1 MKILVI
7 TADSALNNDTFL
19 KELSTVCSNKNIN
32 FHYKKNHVRCL
43 AHIMNLTCQEILKN
57 IKAGEAQD
65 EDEILKEIS
74 NGNDDINVI
83 PKLRKLIVKIRAS
96 PQRKERFDRQS
107 NLYSRNSLNL
117 ILDVKTKWN
126 STYLMLER
134 ALKLQ
139 EVLLDLNMI
148 YILELKQSIYKFVFY

>member
-1 MKILVI
+1 MTHFSKNSVLFVQTKILIFI
-7 TADSALNNDTFL
+7 TKKSCSLFSAHN
-19 KELSTVCSNKNIN
+19 ESNMSGDFKK
-32 FHYKKNHVRCL
+32 YK
-43 AHIMNLTCQEILKN
+43 
-57 IKAGEAQD
+57 EAQD

-117 ILDVKTKWN
+117 ILDVKTRWN

-139 EVLLDLNMI
+139 EVSNFVYMI
-148 YILELKQSIYKFVFY
+148 YIRELKQSIYKFVFY

>member
-1 MKILVI
+1 LRSLQTTLQTMTHFSKNSVLFAQTKILIFI
-7 TADSALNNDTFL
+7 T
-19 KELSTVCSNKNIN
+19 
-32 FHYKKNHVRCL
+32 HCL
-43 AHIMNLTCQEILKN
+43 AHIINLTCQEILKN

-117 ILDVKTKWN
+117 ILDVKTRWN

-134 ALKLQ
+134 ALKL
-139 EVLLDLNMI
+139 
-148 YILELKQSIYKFVFY
+148 

>member
-1 MKILVI
+1 
-7 TADSALNNDTFL
+7 
-19 KELSTVCSNKNIN
+19 
-32 FHYKKNHVRCL
+32 
-43 AHIMNLTCQEILKN
+43 MNLTCQEILKN
-57 IKAGEAQD
+57 IKASEAQD

-107 NLYSRNSLNL
+107 NLYSGNSLNL
-117 ILDVKTKWN
+117 ILDVKTRWN

-139 EVLLDLNMI
+139 EVSNFVYMI
-148 YILELKQSIYKFVFY
+148 YILKLKQSIYKFVFY

>member
-1 MKILVI
+1 
-7 TADSALNNDTFL
+7 
-19 KELSTVCSNKNIN
+19 
-32 FHYKKNHVRCL
+32 
-43 AHIMNLTCQEILKN
+43 MNLTCQEILKN

-117 ILDVKTKWN
+117 ILDVKTRWN
-126 STYLMLER
+126 STYLMLKH

-139 EVLLDLNMI
+139 VDRIVL
-148 YILELKQSIYKFVFY
+148 FVVEKREFSQ

>member
-1 MKILVI
+1 
-7 TADSALNNDTFL
+7 
-19 KELSTVCSNKNIN
+19 
-32 FHYKKNHVRCL
+32 
-43 AHIMNLTCQEILKN
+43 MNLTCQEILKN

-74 NGNDDINVI
+74 KGNDDINVI

-117 ILDVKTKWN
+117 ILDVKTRWN

-139 EVLLDLNMI
+139 EVSNFVYMI
-148 YILELKQSIYKFVFY
+148 YIRELKQSIYKFVFY

>member
-1 MKILVI
+1 
-7 TADSALNNDTFL
+7 
-19 KELSTVCSNKNIN
+19 
-32 FHYKKNHVRCL
+32 
-43 AHIMNLTCQEILKN
+43 MNLTCQEILKN

-74 NGNDDINVI
+74 KGNDDINVI

-96 PQRKERFDRQS
+96 PQRKERFNRQS
-107 NLYSRNSLNL
+107 NLYSKTSLNL
-117 ILDVKTKWN
+117 ILDVKTRWN

-139 EVLLDLNMI
+139 EVSNFVYMI
-148 YILELKQSIYKFVFY
+148 YIRELKQSIYKFVFY

>member
-1 MKILVI
+1 
-7 TADSALNNDTFL
+7 
-19 KELSTVCSNKNIN
+19 
-32 FHYKKNHVRCL
+32 
-43 AHIMNLTCQEILKN
+43 MNLTCQEILKN

-65 EDEILKEIS
+65 EDEILKEIL

-96 PQRKERFDRQS
+96 LQRKEQFDRQS

-117 ILDVKTKWN
+117 ILDVKTRWN
-126 STYLMLER
+126 STYLMLEC

-139 EVLLDLNMI
+139 EVSNFVYMI

>member
-1 MKILVI
+1 
-7 TADSALNNDTFL
+7 
-19 KELSTVCSNKNIN
+19 
-32 FHYKKNHVRCL
+32 
-43 AHIMNLTCQEILKN
+43 MNLTCQEILKN
-57 IKAGEAQD
+57 IKACEAQD
-65 EDEILKEIS
+65 EDEILKEIL
-74 NGNDDINVI
+74 NRNDDINVI

-117 ILDVKTKWN
+117 ILDVKTRWN

-139 EVLLDLNMI
+139 KVSNFVYMI
-148 YILELKQSIYKFVFY
+148 YIRELNKVFINLYFISLLTILLDSNVIYINF

>member
-1 MKILVI
+1 
-7 TADSALNNDTFL
+7 
-19 KELSTVCSNKNIN
+19 
-32 FHYKKNHVRCL
+32 
-43 AHIMNLTCQEILKN
+43 MNLTCQEILKN

-117 ILDVKTKWN
+117 ILDVKTRWN
-126 STYLMLER
+126 LTYLMLER

-139 EVLLDLNMI
+139 VDQIVL
-148 YILELKQSIYKFVFY
+148 FVVEKREFSQ

>member
-1 MKILVI
+1 MTHFSKNSVLFAQTKILIFI
-7 TADSALNNDTFL
+7 T
-19 KELSTVCSNKNIN
+19 
-32 FHYKKNHVRCL
+32 HCL
-43 AHIMNLTCQEILKN
+43 AHIINLTCQEILKN

-96 PQRKERFDRQS
+96 PQRKERFNRQS
-107 NLYSRNSLNL
+107 NLYSGNSLNL
-117 ILDVKTKWN
+117 ILDVKMRWN

-139 EVLLDLNMI
+139 EVSNFVYMNYDI
-148 YILELKQSIYKFVFY
+148 YS

>member
-1 MKILVI
+1 
-7 TADSALNNDTFL
+7 
-19 KELSTVCSNKNIN
+19 
-32 FHYKKNHVRCL
+32 
-43 AHIMNLTCQEILKN
+43 MNLTCQEILKN

-107 NLYSRNSLNL
+107 NLYSRNFLNL
-117 ILDVKTKWN
+117 ILNVKTKWN
-126 STYLMLER
+126 LTYLMLER

-139 EVLLDLNMI
+139 GVICI
-148 YILELKQSIYKFVFY
+148 YNIYS

>member
-1 MKILVI
+1 MI
-7 TADSALNNDTFL
+7 TADNASNNDTFL

-32 FHYKKNHVRCL
+32 FHHKKNHVRCL

-96 PQRKERFDRQS
+96 SQRKERFDRQS
-107 NLYSRNSLNL
+107 NLYSGNSLNL
-117 ILDVKTKWN
+117 ILDVKTRWN

-139 EVLLDLNMI
+139 EVSNFVYMI